1 MLTILKVST
10 HHLCQRIVINC
21 LCLGSY
27 IIHWHSQNC
36 FRDSFWGLL
45 HWHLNYRTSYSRNF
59 VMRMCTLYLSEFQIR
74 PEHPPAFA
82 KCFDWCPDFLSFWI
96 TVNSGP
102 LAYLA
107 QNSGLHVW
115 FLVQDEIFRSNHSFE
130 RRDCKGW
137 FLLVLGVVLFGK
149 MLRVF
154 VLNVLYGVV
163 FCVVCHCF
171 FSFVEGRVFYSPG

>member
-1 MLTILKVST
+1 MRMLTV
-10 HHLCQRIVINC
+10 
-21 LCLGSY
+21 
-27 IIHWHSQNC
+27 
-36 FRDSFWGLL
+36 
-45 HWHLNYRTSYSRNF
+45 
-59 VMRMCTLYLSEFQIR
+59 YLWEFQIL

-115 FLVQDEIFRSNHSFE
+115 FLVQNEIFRSNHSFE

-137 FLLVLGVVLFGK
+137 FLLVL
-149 MLRVF
+149 
-154 VLNVLYGVV
+154 
-163 FCVVCHCF
+163 
-171 FSFVEGRVFYSPG
+171 